1 MKDQLEKNNE
11 SGKKKLI
18 IVLSILALIVTG
30 GLVYYF
36 FFAPEELEEITYQTG
51 QVKQGDIILSIENS
65 GVIKSSDQATL
76 TSSVNGTIK
85 ELYIS
90 ENSTV
95 KVNDQILKLDD
106 RNLNIQLEQAY
117 SSKRI
122 AEINLANLLQT
133 AVADMN
139 GASIEKVATV
149 VAPFSGVVSYN
160 TQKGANVN
168 TSSPV
173 MNLVNNDRLNFVMQV
188 PVDDITYIGI
198 GDSIEIAVDNYLDN
212 LIGTVS
218 RIDATPK
225 YNGSIM
231 SQEVW
236 VRVDNPGLAAGMK
249 GQAMYETEY
258 TYSYARGVFEN
269 GEEAAVY
276 SKINGVI
283 EDIYVQ
289 SGQYVTK
296 GTPLFR
302 INSTSLANQIESQ
315 KQNIY
320 NDELKIKSIL
330 LDLEKT
336 TVKAAS
342 SGLVT
347 ELLVAANQT
356 IGSGTKI
363 ASLSSNSLVA
373 SIEVDELDIAKIEIG
388 QSANLLI
395 PGYSEIEE
403 VAGTVS
409 YIASVGKVKDGITTY
424 EVQISFN
431 TLDKVKEGMTVDAA
445 IILQQVENVLK
456 VPTTSIIDIKDGK
469 AVRVMVGEEVVAK
482 KVEVGISDD
491 TMSEIISGLEKN
503 QTIITSI
510 TYPEAKVSTTPNSSS
525 LLPSTDVKIPGI
537 TGGSG
542 GGGGGGGGGQ

>member
-1 MKDQLEKNNE
+1 MKDQLEKNNK

-18 IVLSILALIVTG
+18 IALSILALIVTG

-85 ELYIS
+85 ELYIA

-106 RNLNIQLEQAY
+106 RNLKIQLEQAY

-173 MNLVNNDRLNFVMQV
+173 MNLINNDRLNFVMPV

-212 LIGTVS
+212 LIGTVI

-225 YNGSIM
+225 YNGSTM

-236 VRVDNPGLAAGMK
+236 VKVDNPGIAAGMK
-249 GQAMYETEY
+249 GQAMYEAEY

-276 SKINGVI
+276 SKLNGVI
-283 EDIYVQ
+283 EDIYVE
-289 SGQYVTK
+289 SGQYVAK

-336 TVKAAS
+336 TVRAAS

-347 ELLVAANQT
+347 ELHVAANQT
-356 IGSGTKI
+356 IGSGAKI
-363 ASLSSNSLVA
+363 ANLSSNSLVA

-409 YIASVGKVKDGITTY
+409 YIANIGKVKDGITTY
-424 EVQISFN
+424 EVQMSFN
-431 TLDKVKEGMTVDAA
+431 TIDKVKEGMTVDAA
-445 IILQQVENVLK
+445 IVLQKVENVLK
-456 VPTTSIIDIKDGK
+456 VPTTSIIDVKGGK
-469 AVRVMVGEEVVAK
+469 AVRVMVDEEVIAK

-491 TMSEIISGLEKN
+491 TMTEIISGLERN

-525 LLPSTDVKIPGI
+525 LLPSTDVKIPGV

-542 GGGGGGGGGQ
+542 GMGGGGGGGQ